1 MTTSTEESVEREF
14 KFSLDGLGPMR
25 DRLID
30 LEAERL
36 SGPALEDNWVLD
48 REGELEVDGRL
59 LRLRKDGK
67 GASMAFKGPATWEG
81 GMKVRVENETRIED
95 LEQARHL
102 FKNLG
107 FHSVRR
113 YQKVREEWQL
123 GAVTIALDHT
133 VIGDFVEFEGT
144 GAETVARR
152 CGFSPKDGERQSYLG
167 IYDEHRKKNPDLPRD
182 MLLP

>member
-1 MTTSTEESVEREF
+1 MTSNSKESVEREF
-14 KFSLDGLGPMR
+14 KFALDGLESMR
-25 DRLID
+25 ERLIE

-36 SGPALEDNWVLD
+36 SAPALEDNWVLD
-48 REGELEVDGRL
+48 RDGELEADGRL

-67 GASMAFKGPATWEG
+67 GASMAFKGPASWDG
-81 GMKVRVENETRIED
+81 GMKIRVENETRIDDVE
-95 LEQARHL
+95 ETRRL
-102 FKNLG
+102 FENLG
-107 FHSVRR
+107 FHAVRR

-133 VIGDFVEFEGT
+133 SIGDFVELEGT
-144 GAETVARR
+144 GAETVAKR
-152 CGFSPKDGERQSYLG
+152 CGFSPKDGERLSYLG